1 MMGLRSERRMPKEQ
15 QDRERVRSAIA
26 QDRSEYDLSTLMS
39 FMNSQHQ
46 TQADFQRCMTA
57 AAEHAAEDEAKL
69 RAEEETARAQWQEAK
84 VGHQL

>member
-1 MMGLRSERRMPKEQ
+1 MPKEQ
-15 QDRERVRSAIA
+15 PDRERVRSAIA
-26 QDRSEYDLSTLMS
+26 QDRSEYDLSTLVS

-46 TQADFQRCMTA
+46 TQADFQRSLPA

-69 RAEEETARAQWQEAK
+69 RAEEEAARAQWQEAK